1 MHTGDDWYRVY
12 DGNGNIIEEGDTG
25 SLKLDYARQ
34 QQYRLDGPDS
44 DDTTEGSSFS
54 QDKEDEDKE
63 DDFKSDSDEEPLE
76 RKPKEVESQSKNE
89 NGGGEAQPDEGQV
102 QTDGESNDGKAEV
115 EPDEPGDGSL
125 EKSATDSVENYAANT
140 EQDKIEPAK
149 GDQPDKWSDAFII
162 YTAIMMITAM
172 TLLDGFG
179 DENGARFG
187 SGSAKLGRIADQL
200 PAASA
205 HHGWQGL
212 AAEAYDAQNTG
223 LRELITQ
230 MAEADKRIQHLVQDH
245 ADQITHTRIALGTSI
260 GFLTVCALVAEALQR
275 LGLLSL
281 SLKYQILV
289 CTPVLITC
297 ATMQAVLVEHSQQ
310 TASSIREATHRYQ
323 RVSAAAGAA
332 SSPGNRQHT
341 TVKPT
346 DAGAGRPRNATPR
359 VDPEDRAIT
368 SGAKAAG
375 RVAPRPRRRDGA
387 GVHTAVGVG
396 GVGLPLRPVAA
407 GIAAQPARPE
417 RPAWA
422 RPAAPPTPAAAGEP
436 APAAARTR
444 GDDHDVEH
452 RDRAGAGGHRG
463 GRAPVNPGPSTG
475 QAEPAGEAE
484 HTRQTGQHPGQH
496 RSAAPDHR
504 APRHSSVQGTS
515 EAVAPLPGP

>member
-1 MHTGDDWYRVY
+1 MPTTPPPQMPWEDPTTINNQVPGAPDDPP
-12 DGNGNIIEEGDTG
+12 DFDIDFSSDTPPP
-25 SLKLDYARQ
+25 SDE
-34 QQYRLDGPDS
+34 DSSGPDS
-44 DDTTEGSSFS
+44 DSLAEHTTYDNVTDPEVDLPVSNEEMIGLAAQQENPNFQPGSPVTSDTHVYFLPDDPPADSEGTEHDLTDSRFPDLDDPADGETLPGENPRN
-54 QDKEDEDKE
+54 DGKDELPEDEI
-63 DDFKSDSDEEPLE
+63 DDFKSDSDEPLE

-323 RVSAAAGAA
+323 RVSA
-332 SSPGNRQHT
+332 S
-341 TVKPT
+341 
-346 DAGAGRPRNATPR
+346 
-359 VDPEDRAIT
+359 
-368 SGAKAAG
+368 
-375 RVAPRPRRRDGA
+375 
-387 GVHTAVGVG
+387 
-396 GVGLPLRPVAA
+396 
-407 GIAAQPARPE
+407 
-417 RPAWA
+417 
-422 RPAAPPTPAAAGEP
+422 P
-436 APAAARTR
+436 AP
-444 GDDHDVEH
+444 H
-452 RDRAGAGGHRG
+452 RR
-463 GRAPVNPGPSTG
+463 PGTGST
-475 QAEPAGEAE
+475 P
-484 HTRQTGQHPGQH
+484 P
-496 RSAAPDHR
+496 
-504 APRHSSVQGTS
+504 
-515 EAVAPLPGP
+515 